1 MSTKVSNRPVGRN
14 LDNCA
19 GGKLGLLWLML
30 PSVLLI
36 LVALVVLGWSEIAIA
51 VAVLLPLMAITLMV
65 QCNYMRDT
73 QRCVQQYGEKRKT
86 DR

>member
-14 LDNCA
+14 LDSCI
-19 GGKLGLLWLML
+19 GGRLGLLWLML
-30 PSVLLI
+30 PSMLLM
-36 LVALVVLGWSEIAIA
+36 LVALVALGWSEIAIA

-65 QCNYMRDT
+65 RCNYMRAT
-73 QRCVQQYGEKRKT
+73 QRCVQQYVEKRKT